1 MESTRPALLC
11 RRNLN
16 KKYLPDDTCIQNR
29 LLYTLN
35 REKIRLNN
43 ANKYIFWVCNIL
55 AIQAYVFII
64 YKFGIVKN
72 TFKKLKDDL
81 LKLFLKGVLNR
92 LLVLS

>member
-11 RRNLN
+11 RRYLN
-16 KKYLPDDTCIQNR
+16 KKYLSDDTCIQNR

-43 ANKYIFWVCNIL
+43 ANKYIFWYAKIL

-64 YKFGIVKN
+64 
-72 TFKKLKDDL
+72 
-81 LKLFLKGVLNR
+81 
-92 LLVLS
+92 